1 MKSIFELSY
10 SEGKKIDAEVR
21 KTSYFKQ
28 YLIIYIVCYITLII
42 GFLILTG
49 ICTATEFSQ
58 LYAIGL
64 TILISAFAIITILF
78 QFKRMNLIN
87 QYYYE
92 NKVK

>member
-10 SEGKKIDAEVR
+10 SEGRKIDAEVK
-21 KTSYFKQ
+21 KTSYYKQ
-28 YLIIYIVCYITLII
+28 YLRIYIVCYIELII
-42 GFLILTG
+42 GLMILVGLCSSTG
-49 ICTATEFSQ
+49 FSQ

-64 TILISAFAIITILF
+64 IILISAFAIITMLF
-78 QFKRMNLIN
+78 QFKKLNLIN